1 MTGEYRAT
9 PGTKRGGCGDNRRP
23 GKSGGRHGDLLCE
36 TRSPASWRAMI
47 LQHCC
52 VFGVWLRVSARLAST
67 TRCAHYTAI
76 RLNPNRP
83 TPCLVTRPALVGARR
98 GPAPRWQSPRR
109 REPRLAGCPSRGWA
123 RSRGSPEPVCDWEPG
138 VGGSAGSLRRWVVD
152 ARRWVGRASVPASMI
167 RHRDAVTLV
176 EQRRGRRRVRADF
189 VS

>member
-1 MTGEYRAT
+1 MATSFVKRDRPPTG
-9 PGTKRGGCGDNRRP
+9 RR
-23 GKSGGRHGDLLCE
+23 
-36 TRSPASWRAMI
+36 ASWRAMI
-47 LQHCC
+47 LLHCC

-76 RLNPNRP
+76 RLIPNRP

-167 RHRDAVTLV
+167 RHRDAVTLGFG
-176 EQRRGRRRVRADF
+176 QILCRRVVGRWGGWREGGF
-189 VS
+189 G